1 MRAEGKCGKRG
12 DFAGGALGK
21 FGMSVEAGADGG
33 AANGEVVKAVKS
45 HGDASTIAVKHI
57 DVAGK
62 FLAKSERRGVLQMG
76 AADLDDVRKFLGFG
90 IERVAEIF
98 YGGEEAPR
106 GFRGSGDVHGR
117 GKRVVGGLRHVD
129 VVVGMNGLFAAHD
142 AAGNFDGAIGDDF
155 VDVHVGLRAAAGL
168 PDAKREVVVEFA
180 FDDFIGS

>member
-45 HGDASTIAVKHI
+45 HGDASTIAIKHI

-76 AADLDDVRKFLGFG
+76 AADLDDIRKFFGFG
-90 IERVAEIF
+90 VERVAEIF
-98 YGGEEAPR
+98 YGGGGGGRRFPGGGGVR
-106 GFRGSGDVHGR
+106 GR
-117 GKRVVGGLRHVD
+117 GGRVAWGVGPVYILI
-129 VVVGMNGLFAAHD
+129 L
-142 AAGNFDGAIGDDF
+142 
-155 VDVHVGLRAAAGL
+155 
-168 PDAKREVVVEFA
+168 VE
-180 FDDFIGS
+180 